1 VNLRLSVAP
10 QVNTRRSGSAEGKG
24 RSPLGRRTAAAVAN
38 EGTAIVQVE
47 QRESH
52 TPGGAG
58 GGRWGGDHGRGRA
71 VEGKEERNPMKEEGA
86 GREGGGGLLET
97 VSPRSA
103 WSILGFFSS
112 WREVFYL
119 NFIERYNVLSR
130 QERPVETR
138 AS

>member
-86 GREGGGGLLET
+86 GREGGGGDCWIQ
-97 VSPRSA
+97 SH
-103 WSILGFFSS
+103 LGRHGAFWAFSQVGVRFF
-112 WREVFYL
+112 
-119 NFIERYNVLSR
+119 I
-130 QERPVETR
+130 
-138 AS
+138 